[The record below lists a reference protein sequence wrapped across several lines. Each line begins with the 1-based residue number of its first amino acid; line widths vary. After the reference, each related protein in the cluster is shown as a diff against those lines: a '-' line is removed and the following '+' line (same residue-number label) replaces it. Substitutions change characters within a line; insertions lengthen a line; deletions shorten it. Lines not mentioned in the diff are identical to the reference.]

1 MNSRAETYILLKSDR
16 EQGIKILFELY
27 AQKLFRYATKNWK
40 VAEDDAWDLIYKT
53 IYKVAD
59 SVTNY
64 EFKSEQ
70 AFASFIFKIL
80 INNMKD
86 HLRRQKKMGENQTEI
101 PLHDNMANAEPG
113 NEVTGVPNRPL
124 EILNQELEKLED
136 WQRILL
142 LMRSQD
148 IAYSEISK
156 YVNKPENQLKTYY
169 ARLKKQLME
178 RVTALVNK
186 SEPKENV

>member
-16 EQGIKILFELY
+16 EQGIKLLFELY
-27 AQKLFRYATKNWK
+27 AQKLLRYAIKNWK

-53 IYKVAD
+53 IYKAAD
-59 SVTNY
+59 SVMNY

-70 AFASFIFKIL
+70 AFASFIFKIF